1 MQFNKMAYIIQE
13 DYHSINED
21 DAIEVDGIQFK
32 VFMPKRIL
40 QVPAEPLGAMIDVE
54 LGIQITNNTS
64 NALNFSFFNS
74 LTPELMIDQQIF
86 RLKDRW
92 SDWYRWDLFD
102 DDFAL
107 AQPGETVTFLTDAL
121 ITTTKGEIFDLKIP
135 FGDGSY
141 WIFSGLFG
149 LRPLK
154 TYRIRFE
161 YKNQIEKAEVSYSQS
176 GKIYTR
182 NREKKQIEN
191 IWTGKLRLPFVEFS
205 LEKDG

>member
-1 MQFNKMAYIIQE
+1 MAYIIHE
-13 DYHSINED
+13 DRDSSNEN
-21 DAIEVDGIQFK
+21 DAVEVDGVEFK

-40 QVPAEPLGAMIDVE
+40 QVPAEQLGAMIDVE

-64 NALNFSFFNS
+64 NPLNFCFFNA

-86 RLKDRW
+86 RLTGRW

-102 DDFAL
+102 DDFSL

-121 ITTTKGEIFDLKIP
+121 ITTAKGEIFDLKIP

-141 WIFSGLFG
+141 WIFCGLFG

-154 TYRIRFE
+154 KYRIRFQYE
-161 YKNQIEKAEVSYSQS
+161 NEIDKAEVNYSKN
-176 GKIYTR
+176 GR
-182 NREKKQIEN
+182 NMPKLIENKQIEN
-191 IWTGKLRLPFVEFS
+191 IWTGKVRLPFVEFS

>member
-1 MQFNKMAYIIQE
+1 MQFNKMAYVIHE
-13 DYHSINED
+13 DHNSINED
-21 DAIEVDGIQFK
+21 DAVQVNGVQFK

-40 QVPAEPLGAMIDVE
+40 QMPAEQLGAMIDVE

-64 NALNFSFFNS
+64 NPLNFCFFNA

-121 ITTTKGEIFDLKIP
+121 ITTTKGEIFDLKIHLEMVVIGYLVDSLVYVHSKNIE
-135 FGDGSY
+135 FG
-141 WIFSGLFG
+141 FSMKM
-149 LRPLK
+149 RSTKPK
-154 TYRIRFE
+154 
-161 YKNQIEKAEVSYSQS
+161 
-176 GKIYTR
+176 
-182 NREKKQIEN
+182 
-191 IWTGKLRLPFVEFS
+191 
-205 LEKDG
+205 

>member
-1 MQFNKMAYIIQE
+1 MAYVIQE

-21 DAIEVDGIQFK
+21 DAIEVDGVQFK

-40 QVPAEPLGAMIDVE
+40 QVPAEQLGTMIDVE

-64 NALNFSFFNS
+64 NPFNFCFFSS

-86 RLKDRW
+86 RLTGRW
-92 SDWYRWDLFD
+92 SDWCRWELFD
-102 DDFAL
+102 NDFLL

-121 ITTTKGEIFDLKIP
+121 ITTVKGEIFDLKIP

-154 TYRIRFE
+154 KYRIRFE
-161 YKNQIEKAEVSYSQS
+161 YENEIDKAEVNYSKS
-176 GKIYTR
+176 GR
-182 NREKKQIEN
+182 NMPQLIENKQIEN
-191 IWTGKLRLPFVEFS
+191 IWTGKVRLPFVEFS

>member
-1 MQFNKMAYIIQE
+1 MTYIIHE
-13 DYHSINED
+13 DHNSID
-21 DAIEVDGIQFK
+21 DAVEVDGVQFK

-40 QVPAEPLGAMIDVE
+40 QVPAEQLGEMIDVD

-64 NALNFSFFNS
+64 NPLNFCFFNA
-74 LTPELMIDQQIF
+74 LTPELMIAQQIF

-102 DDFAL
+102 DAFTL

-161 YKNQIEKAEVSYSQS
+161 YENEIDKAEVNYSKN
-176 GKIYTR
+176 GKNMPQLIE
-182 NREKKQIEN
+182 NKQIEN
-191 IWTGKLRLPFVEFS
+191 IWTGKVRLPFGEFS